1 MTRWVS
7 CCPASPLDK
16 KASQPVN
23 RCHNATFVFS
33 SVGKRIAWVYF
44 NHSWPGAGNINSEF
58 AILAGAYY
66 ARSRHPHPLSGGK
79 EGRSAVVAAPLYTAG
94 PQGKAHTIFNGY
106 VLIAMKWLL
115 KPTGVQRARFPLKSA
130 NRRSADKGWPPWTAA
145 RGDSRHDVE
154 LSRPQADDREVSVVR
169 STDFSAGPGGL

>member
-44 NHSWPGAGNINSEF
+44 NHSWPGAE
-58 AILAGAYY
+58 ILIPNLQSWLAHITPGPITLSPGPLPEGGGPPG
-66 ARSRHPHPLSGGK
+66 SRCRPGK
-79 EGRSAVVAAPLYTAG
+79 TPAAHKEYP
-94 PQGKAHTIFNGY
+94 
-106 VLIAMKWLL
+106 
-115 KPTGVQRARFPLKSA
+115 
-130 NRRSADKGWPPWTAA
+130 
-145 RGDSRHDVE
+145 
-154 LSRPQADDREVSVVR
+154 
-169 STDFSAGPGGL
+169 

>member
-16 KASQPVN
+16 KASQTVN

-66 ARSRHPHPLSGGK
+66 PRSYPLTLTLSLREREPPGNRYSPGIHRGANAHAHDERKITPPTHSGGR
-79 EGRSAVVAAPLYTAG
+79 GNRPAIVAAPV
-94 PQGKAHTIFNGY
+94 KR
-106 VLIAMKWLL
+106 
-115 KPTGVQRARFPLKSA
+115 QRRIKNTHRFVKFFLVIDKNFFFFA
-130 NRRSADKGWPPWTAA
+130 ADGQFVGA
-145 RGDSRHDVE
+145 
-154 LSRPQADDREVSVVR
+154 
-169 STDFSAGPGGL
+169 

>member
-66 ARSRHPHPLSGGK
+66 PGPITLSLALSLRERGPPGSRCRPGK
-79 EGRSAVVAAPLYTAG
+79 SQRRIKNTHRFVKFFLVIDKNFFFFAADGQFVGA
-94 PQGKAHTIFNGY
+94 
-106 VLIAMKWLL
+106 
-115 KPTGVQRARFPLKSA
+115 
-130 NRRSADKGWPPWTAA
+130 
-145 RGDSRHDVE
+145 
-154 LSRPQADDREVSVVR
+154 
-169 STDFSAGPGGL
+169 

>member
-58 AILAGAYY
+58 AILAGASTPGPITLSL
-66 ARSRHPHPLSGGK
+66 ALSLRERGPPGSRCRPGK
-79 EGRSAVVAAPLYTAG
+79 TPAAHKEYP
-94 PQGKAHTIFNGY
+94 
-106 VLIAMKWLL
+106 
-115 KPTGVQRARFPLKSA
+115 
-130 NRRSADKGWPPWTAA
+130 
-145 RGDSRHDVE
+145 
-154 LSRPQADDREVSVVR
+154 
-169 STDFSAGPGGL
+169 

>member
-1 MTRWVS
+1 MTEPPGFHVANVHAVEAGHRQDRLHDALSILLSGFTVGQ
-7 CCPASPLDK
+7 

-66 ARSRHPHPLSGGK
+66 ARSCHPHPLSGGK
-79 EGRSAVVAAPLYTAG
+79 EGRSALVTAPVKRYQRIKNTHRFVKFFFVIDKNFFFFAADGQCVGA
-94 PQGKAHTIFNGY
+94 
-106 VLIAMKWLL
+106 
-115 KPTGVQRARFPLKSA
+115 
-130 NRRSADKGWPPWTAA
+130 
-145 RGDSRHDVE
+145 
-154 LSRPQADDREVSVVR
+154 
-169 STDFSAGPGGL
+169 

>member
-66 ARSRHPHPLSGGK
+66 ARSCHPHPLSGGK
-79 EGRSAVVAAPLYTAG
+79 EGRSALVTAPVKRYQRIKNTHRFVKFFFVIDKNFFFFAADGQCVGA
-94 PQGKAHTIFNGY
+94 
-106 VLIAMKWLL
+106 
-115 KPTGVQRARFPLKSA
+115 
-130 NRRSADKGWPPWTAA
+130 
-145 RGDSRHDVE
+145 
-154 LSRPQADDREVSVVR
+154 
-169 STDFSAGPGGL
+169 

>member
-66 ARSRHPHPLSGGK
+66 PRSYPLPLTLSLREREPPGNRYSPGIHRGANAHAHDERKITPPTHSGGR
-79 EGRSAVVAAPLYTAG
+79 GNRPAIVAAPV
-94 PQGKAHTIFNGY
+94 KR
-106 VLIAMKWLL
+106 
-115 KPTGVQRARFPLKSA
+115 QRRIKNTHRFVKFFLVIDKNFFFFA
-130 NRRSADKGWPPWTAA
+130 ADGQFVGA
-145 RGDSRHDVE
+145 
-154 LSRPQADDREVSVVR
+154 
-169 STDFSAGPGGL
+169 

>member
-66 ARSRHPHPLSGGK
+66 SRSYPLTLTLSLREREPPGNRYSPGIHRGANAHAHDERKITPTPPTLSGGRGK
-79 EGRSAVVAAPLYTAG
+79 RPANVAAPV
-94 PQGKAHTIFNGY
+94 KR
-106 VLIAMKWLL
+106 
-115 KPTGVQRARFPLKSA
+115 QRRIKNTHRFVKFFLVIDKNFFFFA
-130 NRRSADKGWPPWTAA
+130 ADGEFVGA
-145 RGDSRHDVE
+145 
-154 LSRPQADDREVSVVR
+154 
-169 STDFSAGPGGL
+169 

>member
-66 ARSRHPHPLSGGK
+66 ARSYPLTLTLSLREREPPGNRYSPGIHRGANAHAHDERKITPTPPPLSGGR
-79 EGRSAVVAAPLYTAG
+79 GNRPAIVAAPV
-94 PQGKAHTIFNGY
+94 KR
-106 VLIAMKWLL
+106 
-115 KPTGVQRARFPLKSA
+115 QRRIKNTHRFVKFFFVIDKNFFFFA
-130 NRRSADKGWPPWTAA
+130 ADGEFVGA
-145 RGDSRHDVE
+145 
-154 LSRPQADDREVSVVR
+154 
-169 STDFSAGPGGL
+169 

>member
-66 ARSRHPHPLSGGK
+66 PRSYHPLP
-79 EGRSAVVAAPLYTAG
+79 EGEGTV
-94 PQGKAHTIFNGY
+94 
-106 VLIAMKWLL
+106 
-115 KPTGVQRARFPLKSA
+115 
-130 NRRSADKGWPPWTAA
+130 RRS
-145 RGDSRHDVE
+145 
-154 LSRPQADDREVSVVR
+154 LSHRENASG
-169 STDFSAGPGGL
+169 A

>member
-66 ARSRHPHPLSGGK
+66 PRSYALTLTLSLREREPPGNRYSPGIHRGANAHAHDERKITPPTHSGGR
-79 EGRSAVVAAPLYTAG
+79 GNRPAIVAAPV
-94 PQGKAHTIFNGY
+94 KR
-106 VLIAMKWLL
+106 
-115 KPTGVQRARFPLKSA
+115 QRRIKNTHRFVKFFLVIDKNFFFFA
-130 NRRSADKGWPPWTAA
+130 ADGQFVGA
-145 RGDSRHDVE
+145 
-154 LSRPQADDREVSVVR
+154 
-169 STDFSAGPGGL
+169 

>member
-66 ARSRHPHPLSGGK
+66 PRSYPLTLTLSLREREPPGNRYSPGIHRGANAHAHDERKITPPTHSGGR
-79 EGRSAVVAAPLYTAG
+79 GNRPAIVAAPV
-94 PQGKAHTIFNGY
+94 KR
-106 VLIAMKWLL
+106 
-115 KPTGVQRARFPLKSA
+115 QRRIKNTHRFVKFFLVIDKNFFFFA
-130 NRRSADKGWPPWTAA
+130 ADGEFVGA
-145 RGDSRHDVE
+145 
-154 LSRPQADDREVSVVR
+154 
-169 STDFSAGPGGL
+169 

>member
-66 ARSRHPHPLSGGK
+66 PGPITLSLALSLR
-79 EGRSAVVAAPLYTAG
+79 ERDRPAVVAVLV
-94 PQGKAHTIFNGY
+94 KASG
-106 VLIAMKWLL
+106 A
-115 KPTGVQRARFPLKSA
+115 
-130 NRRSADKGWPPWTAA
+130 
-145 RGDSRHDVE
+145 
-154 LSRPQADDREVSVVR
+154 
-169 STDFSAGPGGL
+169 

>member
-1 MTRWVS
+1 MTEPPGFHVANVHAVEAGYRQDRLHDALGILLSGFTVGQ
-7 CCPASPLDK
+7 

-66 ARSRHPHPLSGGK
+66 PRSYHSLPGPLPEGEGTARQSLPS
-79 EGRSAVVAAPLYTAG
+79 
-94 PQGKAHTIFNGY
+94 
-106 VLIAMKWLL
+106 W
-115 KPTGVQRARFPLKSA
+115 
-130 NRRSADKGWPPWTAA
+130 
-145 RGDSRHDVE
+145 
-154 LSRPQADDREVSVVR
+154 
-169 STDFSAGPGGL
+169 

>member
-66 ARSRHPHPLSGGK
+66 PRSYPLTLTLSLREREPPGNRYSPGIHRGANAHAHDERKITPPTHSGGR
-79 EGRSAVVAAPLYTAG
+79 GNRPAIVAAPVKRQRRIKNTHRFVKFFLVIDKNFFFFA
-94 PQGKAHTIFNGY
+94 AD
-106 VLIAMKWLL
+106 
-115 KPTGVQRARFPLKSA
+115 VQFVGA
-130 NRRSADKGWPPWTAA
+130 
-145 RGDSRHDVE
+145 
-154 LSRPQADDREVSVVR
+154 
-169 STDFSAGPGGL
+169 

>member
-66 ARSRHPHPLSGGK
+66 PRSYPLTLTLSLREREPPGNRYSPGIHRGANAHAHDERKITPPTHSGGR
-79 EGRSAVVAAPLYTAG
+79 GNRPAIVAARV
-94 PQGKAHTIFNGY
+94 KR
-106 VLIAMKWLL
+106 
-115 KPTGVQRARFPLKSA
+115 QRRIKNTHRFVKFFLVIDKNFFFFA
-130 NRRSADKGWPPWTAA
+130 ADGQFVGA
-145 RGDSRHDVE
+145 
-154 LSRPQADDREVSVVR
+154 
-169 STDFSAGPGGL
+169 

>member
-44 NHSWPGAGNINSEF
+44 NHSWP
-58 AILAGAYY
+58 
-66 ARSRHPHPLSGGK
+66 
-79 EGRSAVVAAPLYTAG
+79 AVVA
-94 PQGKAHTIFNGY
+94 
-106 VLIAMKWLL
+106 VLVKR
-115 KPTGVQRARFPLKSA
+115 QRRIKNTHRFVKFFLVIDKNFFFFA
-130 NRRSADKGWPPWTAA
+130 ADGQFVGA
-145 RGDSRHDVE
+145 
-154 LSRPQADDREVSVVR
+154 
-169 STDFSAGPGGL
+169 

>member
-66 ARSRHPHPLSGGK
+66 SRSYPLTLTLSLREREPPGNRYSPGIHRGANAHAHDERKITPTPPTLSGGR
-79 EGRSAVVAAPLYTAG
+79 GNRPAIVAAP
-94 PQGKAHTIFNGY
+94 GKR
-106 VLIAMKWLL
+106 
-115 KPTGVQRARFPLKSA
+115 QRRIKNTHKFVKFFLVIDKNFFFFA
-130 NRRSADKGWPPWTAA
+130 ADGQFVGA
-145 RGDSRHDVE
+145 
-154 LSRPQADDREVSVVR
+154 
-169 STDFSAGPGGL
+169 